1 MPIVSTDLKLRLSG
15 GASNTDPAASI
26 GGAMSTEAGGVITTA
41 ELNNLFDNVTGDESA
56 AGMVDYR
63 CVYIENDHATITW
76 EAVKLWIATVSASTD
91 SVYAIALDGG
101 GLNATAEVEADEDTP
116 PTGETFSS
124 PTTKAAGLSL
134 GDMDAGDNYPIW
146 IRRTISAG
154 ASANNSDGPTIR
166 YEGDTG
172 A

>member
-1 MPIVSTDLKLRLSG
+1 MPISSTDLNLRLSG
-15 GASNTDPAASI
+15 GVSNTDPAASI

-146 IRRTISAG
+146 IRRTISSG

-166 YEGDTG
+166 FEGDTG